1 MNYVCNQ
8 FSNVMGYMPVLNLQ
22 LFGPT
27 QTTELNQPGNDLS
40 PEMKTYYHKRLI
52 DNAQPYLAYDQ
63 FGTKYPIP
71 KNGGKTIEMRRFTPL
86 KKALKPLTEGV
97 TPAGNKLNVTF
108 LTAKV
113 DQFGDYIE
121 HSDMLEM
128 TALDPI
134 ILTSLDLLSSQS
146 GRTMDTITR
155 EVVCAGSNKNFVP
168 RINEDGTK
176 TEVLL
181 REDVT
186 VACKL
191 TPAEIRKA
199 VAKLKRH
206 NATPINGYFVAVIHP
221 DVACD
226 IMGDREWIDAHQYT
240 NVENIYEGEIG
251 RYAKVRFVESTEAKI
266 IGPAFFWGDE
276 SNGGKCRL
284 TLHTALSASGS
295 TNVVVREA
303 ISAAEAAEL
312 NARIQ
317 SGEEVKM
324 YVGGKEAIIASV
336 TAGDGGVAKF
346 VTKSAVTDVEA
357 GAVVCGYGAGKDGS
371 AIYCTMLIAS
381 NAYGV
386 TEIEGMGLEHI
397 VKQRGSAGTADP
409 LNQRST
415 VGWKATKTAERLVEE
430 YMVRLE
436 HSSETFG
443 AYAVSN

>member
-1 MNYVCNQ
+1 MEYIYNHIST
-8 FSNVMGYMPVLNLQ
+8 FPVLNLH

-52 DNAQPYLAYDQ
+52 DTAQPYLAYDQ
-63 FGTKYPIP
+63 FGAKYPIP
-71 KNGGKTIEMRRFTPL
+71 KGGGKTIEMRRFSPL

-97 TPAGNKLNVTF
+97 TPVGNKLNVTF
-108 LTAKV
+108 LTAKAE
-113 DQFGDYIE
+113 QFGDYIE

-128 TALDPI
+128 TAIDPI

-146 GRTMDTITR
+146 GRTLDTITR
-155 EVVCAGSNKNFVP
+155 EVVCAGSNKSFAP
-168 RINEDGTK
+168 RINDDGTK

-181 REDVT
+181 RENVT
-186 VACKL
+186 TACRL
-191 TPAEIRKA
+191 TPAEIRKG

-206 NATPINGYFVAVIHP
+206 NASPINGYFVAVIHP
-221 DVACD
+221 DVTCD

-240 NVENIYEGEIG
+240 EVENIYEGEIG

-276 SNGGKCRL
+276 STGGACRL
-284 TLHTALSASGS
+284 TLHTALDSNGS
-295 TNVVVREA
+295 TNIIVREA

-317 SGEEVKM
+317 GGEEVRM
-324 YVGGKEAIIASV
+324 YVGGKEATIASI

-346 VTKSAVTDVEA
+346 VTKTAVTDVEA
-357 GAVVCGYGAGKDGS
+357 GAMVCGYGAGKDGS
-371 AIYCTMLIAS
+371 AIYCTMLFAA

-397 VKQRGSAGTADP
+397 VKQKGSAGTADP

-430 YMVRLE
+430 YMLRIE
-436 HSSETFG
+436 HSSETYG